1 MFWERKMKKDKKK
14 KGGKREKNSKKEGR
28 KGKGKKK
35 WKMKNEEGK
44 ACGYQQIRGG
54 IHRCSRIGYAAP
66 SSVMFSVCFCHP
78 NILTQQILLC
88 LCQSSLSNSNS
99 PTVKYLN
106 RALDLPQKPFSP
118 YILASLW
125 LMRAIKAR
133 QNIAEIST
141 LVLPY
146 LSTAYEVISIK
157 IVARSSLCLMTIS
170 FLVIFLPSETWSLPP
185 CLSTDWSPCIF
196 YLILKYISISNTN
209 ITLTSVCILFF
220 NLPHFCFLY
229 GFFFFFPPDACL

>member
-1 MFWERKMKKDKKK
+1 MSKISVSDILMDNSKSCSEKERWKRTRKETR
-14 KGGKREKNSKKEGR
+14 GKREKNSKKEGR

-66 SSVMFSVCFCHP
+66 SSVMFSVCFCHL

-88 LCQSSLSNSNS
+88 LCQSSLSNSNN

-146 LSTAYEVISIK
+146 LSTAYEVII
-157 IVARSSLCLMTIS
+157 
-170 FLVIFLPSETWSLPP
+170 
-185 CLSTDWSPCIF
+185 
-196 YLILKYISISNTN
+196 
-209 ITLTSVCILFF
+209 
-220 NLPHFCFLY
+220 
-229 GFFFFFPPDACL
+229 